1 MNAERLNLGDNMVH
15 MPNSIIIDLSALVQ
29 NLNQVKKLIGT
40 KTRIMGIVKSDAYGH
55 GLEQVSRIL
64 EQNGVDF
71 LGVAHLS
78 EALEIRRNGI
88 KVPIVI
94 LCGILTREDAGEVV
108 DKDLRPVVFDVAGA
122 ELLAEEGARKGKRIN
137 IQVKIDTG
145 MGRLGIPHSE
155 TGTFLNRIME
165 YRELYVEALTSHL
178 SSADEPMADFTKVQI
193 DNFQKAIEMGRVIGL
208 ELPLNNLANSA
219 GIMAHKDSHF
229 DMVRPG
235 IMLYGGL
242 PAPEFEPPLH
252 LKPVMNFEGYVLQIR
267 DLPDNTPIS
276 YGRTYYTKGP
286 QKIAIISAG
295 YADGLPRSLSNRGK
309 ALIGGKKVDIVG
321 RVCMNMLMCDVTGM
335 KDVLPGTEA
344 VFLGTQ
350 GEEVITGDD
359 VARWGETISYEIF
372 CSIGK
377 RDDRKYIP

>member
-1 MNAERLNLGDNMVH
+1 MVH
-15 MPNSIIIDLSALVQ
+15 LQNSMIIELSALVQ
-29 NLNQVKKLIGT
+29 NLNQVKKLIGA

-55 GLEQVSRIL
+55 GLVQVSRVL

-88 KVPIVI
+88 NIPIVI
-94 LCGILTREDAGEVV
+94 LCGIMTRDDAREVV
-108 DKDLRPVVFDVAGA
+108 DKDLRPVVFDLA
-122 ELLAEEGARKGKRIN
+122 EAALLAEEAARKGKRIP

-155 TGTFLNRIME
+155 TGAFLNRIME
-165 YRELYVEALTSHL
+165 YRELYVEALASHL
-178 SSADEPMADFTKVQI
+178 SSADEPVADFTRVQI
-193 DNFQKAIEMGRVIGL
+193 DNFHKAIEVGRAIGL

-219 GIMAHKDSHF
+219 GIIAYQDSHF

-235 IMLYGGL
+235 IILYGGL
-242 PAPEFEPPLH
+242 PAPDFRSQLH
-252 LKPVMNFEGYVLQIR
+252 LKPVMNFKSYVLQVR

-276 YGRTYYTKGP
+276 YGRTYHTKGQ
-286 QKIAIISAG
+286 QKIAVISAG

-321 RVCMNMLMCDVTGM
+321 RICMNMLMCDVSGV
-335 KDVLPGTEA
+335 KDVFPGTEA
-344 VFLGTQ
+344 VFLGMQ
-350 GEEVITGDD
+350 GGEVITGDD

-372 CSIGK
+372 CSLGK
-377 RDDRKYIP
+377 ADARKYVP

>member
-1 MNAERLNLGDNMVH
+1 MVH

-29 NLNQVKKLIGT
+29 NLNQVKKLVGT

-55 GLEQVSRIL
+55 GLVQVSRIL

-88 KVPIVI
+88 TLPIVV
-94 LCGILTREDAGEVV
+94 LCGIMTRDDAREVV

-122 ELLAEEGARKGKRIN
+122 DLLAEEGTRKGKTIN
-137 IQVKIDTG
+137 IHVKIDTG

-155 TGTFLNRIME
+155 TETFLKRIMA

-178 SSADEPMADFTKVQI
+178 SSADEPMADFTMAQI
-193 DNFQKAIEMGRVIGL
+193 DNFQKAIDMGRAIGL

-219 GIMAHKDSHF
+219 GLMAHKDSHF

-242 PAPEFEPPLH
+242 PAPEFQPQEH
-252 LKPVMNFEGYVLQIR
+252 LKPVMSFKGYVLQIR
-267 DLPDNTPIS
+267 NLPDNTPVS
-276 YGRTYYTKGP
+276 YGRTYYTKGQ

-309 ALIGGKKVDIVG
+309 ALIGGEKVDIVG

-335 KDVLPGTEA
+335 KDIVPGTEA

-377 RDDRKYIP
+377 TDSRKYIP